1 MRKLLEAWKTELE
14 GRFSAEDTRSG
25 WKLLS
30 VISYQEVEMYLMLM
44 ILEKLEAIEVIEK
57 KILDE

>member
-1 MRKLLEAWKTELE
+1 
-14 GRFSAEDTRSG
+14 
-25 WKLLS
+25 